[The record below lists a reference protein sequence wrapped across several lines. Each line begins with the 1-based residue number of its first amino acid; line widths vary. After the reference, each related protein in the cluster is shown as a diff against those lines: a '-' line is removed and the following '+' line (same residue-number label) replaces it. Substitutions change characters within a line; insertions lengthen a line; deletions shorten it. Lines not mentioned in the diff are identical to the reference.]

1 MANPAPTIISGPD
14 LISSGN
20 GLVEGPV
27 WHPDLGLI
35 AAETASGGVWT
46 FNRGKPKTMVLP
58 HRRGIGGMARHSD
71 GGLVV
76 SGRNIAYK
84 DLSTAGEDASPTIVL
99 LENNPSAGIIGFN
112 DFTTDRMGRIYV
124 GSVGFVAVHAPK
136 GGEAAGSQPGTS
148 HDTLRQSAEGKPGSL
163 HLIDVDGSSRVVST
177 DVALSNG
184 LGFSPSGKILYHSDS
199 VRQCAFMYDVLPS
212 GDLSGKR
219 AFARVETGMPDGLAV
234 DEAGFV
240 WIAIA
245 HGNAVIAY
253 DPQGHEVLRIP
264 IPAPM
269 VTSLCFGGS
278 DRRDLYICTGFEG
291 SPDLGGCVFH
301 VRVDAP
307 GLALTPAKVK
317 LAN

>member
-1 MANPAPTIISGPD
+1 MADPAPTIISGPE

-20 GLVEGPV
+20 GLVEAPV

-35 AAETASGGVWT
+35 AAETTGGGVWT
-46 FNRGKPKTMVLP
+46 FNKGQPKTMVLP
-58 HRRGIGGMARHSD
+58 HRRGIGGMVRHAD

-84 DLSTAGEDASPTIVL
+84 NVSAAGEDAGPTIVL
-99 LENNPSAGIIGFN
+99 LQNDPAAGIIGFN
-112 DFTTDRMGRIYV
+112 DLTTDRMGRIYV

-136 GGEAAGSQPGTS
+136 SGEAAGAQPGTS
-148 HDTLRQSAEGKPGSL
+148 HDTLRQSAEGKSGSL
-163 HLIDVDGSSRVVST
+163 HLIDVDGSARVVST
-177 DVALSNG
+177 DIALTNG

-199 VRQCAFMYDVLPS
+199 VRQCAYRYDVLPN

-219 AFARVETGMPDGLAV
+219 VFARVETGMPDGLAV

-245 HGNAVIAY
+245 HGSAVAVF
-253 DPQGHEVLRIP
+253 DPQGREVLRIP

-269 VTSLCFGGS
+269 VTSLCFGGP

-291 SPDLGGCVFH
+291 SPDLGGCVLRA
-301 VRVDAP
+301 RVGVP
-307 GLALTPAKVK
+307 GLALTPAKVR
-317 LAN
+317 LAK